1 MLMAQQGLGGGQDAG
16 GSATPLVDAKI
27 KFLDEFIYK
36 EEHSVTQQFQ
46 PSAAK
51 INARESEKK
60 KKEHD
65 VVDSFNPRYLYDAMK
80 EKRQLKYLLVCFCA
94 QDTSTLC

>member
-1 MLMAQQGLGGGQDAG
+1 MLMGQQGPSGGQEAG
-16 GSATPLVDAKI
+16 GSATPLVDAKA
-27 KFLDEFIYK
+27 KFLDEFVYK
-36 EEHSVTQQFQ
+36 EEHSVTQQLQ

-51 INARESEKK
+51 IKARESEEK

-80 EKRQLKYLLVCFCA
+80 EKRQLRYLLVCSRA
-94 QDTSTLC
+94 QDTLLFC